1 MPNSIHKYTYY
12 LRSIF
17 TLLAGIR
24 EWPLILS
31 VFLGAAP
38 PGVKIIQLRRSGLR
52 LKVRG
57 PMDIWSVKEA
67 LLDRFYQR
75 FGTEIG
81 DGWTIVDIGAGIGE
95 FTLAAACGHPQN
107 RVYAFEPF
115 SESFDLLQ
123 ENLDLNGV
131 GSVSAYQEAVGAQTG
146 GLLLDL
152 SGGEPLQLQSIQR
165 TGELASQDV
174 RLVSCLSLADVFSRL
189 DLMRIDLL
197 KLDCEGSEYPI
208 FLNAPTEILES
219 IRRVILEYH
228 DGIDGHTHQELVAH
242 LEAHGFNV
250 CITQNWVHAH
260 LGYLYAWREAS

>member
-1 MPNSIHKYTYY
+1 MPNPIRKYTYY
-12 LRSIF
+12 LRSII
-17 TLLAGIR
+17 TLLTGIR
-24 EWPLILS
+24 EWPLVVR

-38 PGVKIIQLRRSGLR
+38 PGEKIIHLRRSGLR

-81 DGWTIVDIGAGIGE
+81 DGWTIIDIGAGIGE
-95 FTLAAACGHPQN
+95 FTLAAAYAHPQN

-115 SESFDLLQ
+115 AESFALLE
-123 ENLDLNGV
+123 ENLDLNRMS
-131 GSVSAYQEAVGAQTG
+131 SVIAYPQAVGARTG
-146 GLLLDL
+146 SLLLDL
-152 SGGEPLQLQSIQR
+152 SGGEPLQLQSIQGA
-165 TGELASQDV
+165 GELASQDL
-174 RLVSCLSLADVFSRL
+174 RLISSLSLADVFARL

-208 FLNAPTEILES
+208 FFSAQPEHLER

-228 DGIDGHTHQELVAH
+228 DGAGGHTHQELADH
-242 LEAHGFNV
+242 LVKHGFQV
-250 CITQNWVHAH
+250 RITRNWVHAH
-260 LGYLYAWREAS
+260 LGYLYAWRETS